1 MKRRLFAVIGVLL
14 LTTVPVTA
22 SQGGPKPKSPKPAAS
37 VSAPKAQ
44 VTKVKPVSVKTTQH
58 AKPPKP
64 VKATAVK
71 PAKSTSVKP
80 ATSTTKA
87 TKPAKTTKAAKAET
101 KSTKRSTTS
110 TASATTSTPTDP
122 TVPDE
127 TVPLTKVQQKLQ
139 QNTNLAD
146 KLERRLP
153 PGTDL
158 MEAAEG
164 FKNIGQFVAAV
175 NVSNNLGISFDSLKT
190 NMVDEGYSLGQ
201 SIQRVKAEADATVEA
216 RRAEADAQ
224 RMIAESEGPVTT
236 TATTTKAKAK
246 KKTVGGQQ

>member
-1 MKRRLFAVIGVLL
+1 MKRRLFSVIGVLL

-22 SQGGPKPKSPKPAAS
+22 SQGGPKAKSPKPAAA
-37 VSAPKAQ
+37 VSAPKAK
-44 VTKVKPVSVKTTQH
+44 VTKVKSASVKTT
-58 AKPPKP
+58 KPPKP

-71 PAKSTSVKP
+71 PAKSTSLKP
-80 ATSTTKA
+80 AKSTTKA

-101 KSTKRSTTS
+101 KSTKKSTTT
-110 TASATTSTPTDP
+110 TASATTSTPSDP

-164 FKNIGQFVAAV
+164 FKNLGQFVAAV

-201 SIQRVKAEADATVEA
+201 SIQRAKAEADGTVEA
-216 RRAEADAQ
+216 GRAEADAQ
-224 RMIAESEGPVTT
+224 RMIAESEGQLTTT